1 MHGQISHLLQRKNG
15 RISNSRTRMAN
26 ALTSVHLSIHSPIS
40 VQATW
45 HWRRGRWPI
54 ISANEQPPQ
63 RLPQRREPQWGSGS
77 GGSSSPKYAGA
88 SAAGSIVCNRRE
100 GMLQSGNDTHTH
112 TQAHT
117 STHKHTHTN
126 THTQTYS
133 HNCTHIITRAQSPQQ
148 QPGAQQHRGPS
159 PQPSY
164 QPAQVQTQ
172 QNTGNMQ
179 QQVANAQPPPFHPH
193 VQPQQVCARS
203 PILYLWCGSGR
214 VSVHVYGVHEC
225 DKAPF
230 F

>member
-100 GMLQSGNDTHTH
+100 GMFQSGNDTHTH
-112 TQAHT
+112 TSTHKHTQAH
-117 STHKHTHTN
+117 THKHTHTN
-126 THTQTYS
+126 VLTQLHS
-133 HNCTHIITRAQSPQQ
+133 HYYTCTITTATTRSTAAPRAVAAALISASP
-148 QPGAQQHRGPS
+148 GPDPAKHWKHATTSCQRPAAPFSS
-159 PQPSY
+159 PRAA
-164 QPAQVQTQ
+164 PA
-172 QNTGNMQ
+172 GLR
-179 QQVANAQPPPFHPH
+179 ALAYF
-193 VQPQQVCARS
+193 
-203 PILYLWCGSGR
+203 
-214 VSVHVYGVHEC
+214 VSVVWEWACKRACVWC
-225 DKAPF
+225 A
-230 F
+230 

>member
-112 TQAHT
+112 KHTQAHT
-117 STHKHTHTN
+117 STHTQTHTHKR
-126 THTQTYS
+126 THTIALTLLHV
-133 HNCTHIITRAQSPQQ
+133 HNHHSNNQEHSSTEGR
-148 QPGAQQHRGPS
+148 R
-159 PQPSY
+159 
-164 QPAQVQTQ
+164 
-172 QNTGNMQ
+172 
-179 QQVANAQPPPFHPH
+179 
-193 VQPQQVCARS
+193 RS
-203 PILYLWCGSGR
+203 PHISQPRSRPSKTLETCNNKLPTPSRPLFIPTCSPSRFARARLFCICG
-214 VSVHVYGVHEC
+214 VGVGV
-225 DKAPF
+225 
-230 F
+230 